1 MGFLQKIKI
10 AAGTTVKKYGFDN
23 RDYQRV
29 ITSSTAGTPTTLTVD
44 GQEVDIDEKVQT
56 YDHETEMYLNAADR
70 MTDDLGNVYLAQL
83 KEVLHESTIGNVTL
97 LSSDF
102 VGAHP
107 AKGKVF
113 MR

>member
-1 MGFLQKIKI
+1 MAFLQLIKI

-29 ITSSTAGTPTTLTVD
+29 ITSTAGTPTTLTVD
-44 GQEVDIDEKVQT
+44 GEEVDIEEKVQT
-56 YDHETEMYLNAADR
+56 YDHETTMYLNAADR